1 MTRLAVSTM
10 RSRGLK
16 RNFQL
21 GLPEEYGIEFGAFFD
36 AGSVWG
42 LSSAIWIG
50 RQSSRLGQ
58 FIR

>member
-42 LSSAIWIG
+42 LSSDHVD
-50 RQSSRLGQ
+50 RVQSADSQ